1 VFLLKNSLQ
10 FNKMKPF
17 LKIGHRGAKGH
28 VAENTLASFQKAL
41 DLKVDG
47 VELDVHLS
55 LDQKV
60 MVIHDET
67 IDRTTT
73 GKGFVNQMNASELN
87 QFGIP
92 TLEEVLVLINKKC
105 FVNIEIKDNSAT
117 TFVLEILQKY
127 SLEKNWNSKLFQ
139 ISSFDWD
146 VLKVCDSNN
155 SKISLGVITE
165 NSIEEALIFAKKIK
179 ANAINPHFKLLSF
192 ENVLVMHENGFKIFP
207 WTVNQLEDITFVKS
221 LKVDGIISDFPD
233 RI

>member
-1 VFLLKNSLQ
+1 
-10 FNKMKPF
+10 MKPF

-41 DLKVDG
+41 DLKVDS

-60 MVIHDET
+60 MVIHDAT

-73 GKGFVNQMNASELN
+73 SKGFVNQMNASELN
-87 QFGIP
+87 EFGIP
-92 TLEEVLVLINKKC
+92 TLEEVLVLINEKC
-105 FVNIEIKDNSAT
+105 IVNIEIKDSSAT

-127 SLEKNWNSKLFQ
+127 TLEKKWNSKLFQ

-146 VLKVCDSNN
+146 VLRVCYSEN
-155 SKISLGVITE
+155 KTISLGVLTE
-165 NSIEEALIFAKKIK
+165 NSIEAALIFAKKIK
-179 ANAINPHFKLLSF
+179 ANAINPHFKLLTC
-192 ENVLVMHENGFKIFP
+192 ENVLVIHENGFKIFP
-207 WTVNQLEDITFVKS
+207 WTVNQPKDITFVKS

>member
-1 VFLLKNSLQ
+1 
-10 FNKMKPF
+10 MKPF

-60 MVIHDET
+60 MVIHDAT

-73 GKGFVNQMNASELN
+73 SKGFVNQMNASELN
-87 QFGIP
+87 EFGIP
-92 TLEEVLVLINKKC
+92 TLEEVLVLINEKC
-105 FVNIEIKDNSAT
+105 IVNIEIKDSSAT

-127 SLEKNWNSKLFQ
+127 TLEKKWNSKLFQ

-146 VLKVCDSNN
+146 VLRVCYSEN
-155 SKISLGVITE
+155 KTISLGVLTE
-165 NSIEEALIFAKKIK
+165 NSIEAALIFAKKIK
-179 ANAINPHFKLLSF
+179 ANAINPHFKLLTC
-192 ENVLVMHENGFKIFP
+192 ENVLVIHENGFKIFP
-207 WTVNQLEDITFVKS
+207 WTVNQPKDITFVKS